1 MDSSV
6 CTSWLEIDLGALKNN
21 IHLLQEMTKK
31 QVMAVVKA
39 NAYGHG
45 MLEIVKTAYQAG
57 VQWFGVAR
65 VEEALQAVEAAP
77 QASVLVMGYTPPEM
91 IGEAVKRNINF
102 TVYDFETA
110 SMYSRLA
117 GEIGE
122 QASVHIKFDTG
133 MGRLGYNLPDVVV
146 FARKVMEMPHLALKG
161 VFTHFACA
169 DEPGKETTSK
179 QIRQFNNILS
189 ALRQNGINPSL
200 VHACN
205 TAGTFNFPEAHY
217 DMVRTGIGIY
227 GISPSSQTPLP
238 EGFQSVLTFK
248 SRLTSVKELPARHG
262 VSYGH
267 HYFTPAAQRI
277 GVVGVGY
284 ADGFRRKLNSSVLVQ
299 GMKTPVVGMVA
310 MDQSMVVLDNIRA
323 AKIGDEVVIFGKQGA
338 EQIRVEDL
346 AAEWGT
352 IGYEVICGMSARLP
366 RIYLD

>member
-1 MDSSV
+1 
-6 CTSWLEIDLGALKNN
+6 
-21 IHLLQEMTKK
+21 
-31 QVMAVVKA
+31 
-39 NAYGHG
+39 
-45 MLEIVKTAYQAG
+45 
-57 VQWFGVAR
+57 
-65 VEEALQAVEAAP
+65 
-77 QASVLVMGYTPPEM
+77 
-91 IGEAVKRNINF
+91 
-102 TVYDFETA
+102 
-110 SMYSRLA
+110 
-117 GEIGE
+117 
-122 QASVHIKFDTG
+122 
-133 MGRLGYNLPDVVV
+133 
-146 FARKVMEMPHLALKG
+146 MPHLALKG